1 MALTQRELAAFLG
14 IARGG
19 SVGSAAAALSLT
31 QPAVSRTLR
40 KLETAL
46 GVPLFVRHATGMQ
59 LTPFGRALLP
69 RAELLESEAMR
80 AVEEIQLLKGAS
92 RGLARVGIVPSVAV
106 EILPRALADV
116 RARSPGLQIT
126 VIEGAGDQLAAALAR
141 GEIDFAVAGI
151 GREPLD
157 ADIVATPLT
166 EDEVCVVAR
175 AGHPVLERPA
185 LGFDDLARLAWALPE
200 RGNVIWTEFR
210 LIFRR
215 EGVEAPPVALATN
228 SVHALKSVILATDL
242 VAMMAR
248 ASFAVEERHGLLAPL
263 RLPIGR
269 WRRPLGVL
277 RRTNG
282 AMLPAAGLLLAAF
295 VRAAADQP
303 VGGDAAVPVSSPRG
317 RIGAG

>member
-1 MALTQRELAAFLG
+1 MALTQRELAAFLS
-14 IARGG
+14 IARTG
-19 SVGSAAAALSLT
+19 SVGNAAAALSLT

-59 LTPFGRALLP
+59 LTAFGRTLLP

-80 AVEEIQLLKGAS
+80 AVEEIRLLAGAS

-106 EILPRALADV
+106 EILPRAIAAVL
-116 RARSPGLQIT
+116 ARSPGLQ
-126 VIEGAGDQLAAALAR
+126 VNVMEGAGDQLAAALAR
-141 GEIDFAVAGI
+141 GEIDFAVAGM

-157 ADIVATPLT
+157 ADIVVTPLI

-175 AGHPVLERPA
+175 AGHPILARPA
-185 LGFDDLARLAWALPE
+185 PGLADLAAQAWALPE

-215 EGVEAPPVALATN
+215 EGLAAPPVAVSAN
-228 SVHALKSVILATDL
+228 SVHTLKSVILATDL
-242 VAMMAR
+242 LAMMAR
-248 ASFAVEERHGLLAPL
+248 ASFAVEERAGLLAA
-263 RLPIGR
+263 LPVPVGR
-269 WRRPLGVL
+269 WRRQLGIL

-282 AMLPAAGLLLAAF
+282 AILPAAGLLLAEIA
-295 VRAAADQP
+295 RAAADRP
-303 VGGDAAVPVSSPRG
+303 AEAL
-317 RIGAG
+317 